1 MPLEDGSPSYL
12 DKIVAQRRLDV
23 AAAKAAVSEDALRA
37 QIAAQSPVHDFV
49 AALRRQELAVLAEMK
64 RASPS
69 KGDIAVG
76 VDAAQQGLTYALAG
90 ACTVSVLTCPT
101 GFKGSL
107 DDMARVRRGLDEAAL
122 EPPVCVL
129 RKDFVI
135 DAYQLL
141 EARAHGADT
150 ALLIVNILSADELA
164 ALMAASRALG
174 MEPLVEV
181 NTEAEMTV
189 ALAAGAKVIGV
200 NNRNLHT
207 FKVDMGTTVRLA
219 AMVPPA
225 SGIELLALSGVG
237 SRDDALSFARAGAR
251 AVLVG

>member
-1 MPLEDGSPSYL
+1 MGFAQRFSPPCARPLTSARGEKDLVERAVDLVAVSFASLDLPVAVANNAARDGSPSYL

-23 AAAKAAVSEDALRA
+23 AAAKASVSEDALRA

-101 GFKGSL
+101 GLGA
-107 DDMARVRRGLDEAAL
+107 ARRHGARAPRARRGGARA
-122 EPPVCVL
+122 PVCVL

-141 EARAHGADT
+141 EVQRT
-150 ALLIVNILSADELA
+150 APTRRCS
-164 ALMAASRALG
+164 SS
-174 MEPLVEV
+174 
-181 NTEAEMTV
+181 T
-189 ALAAGAKVIGV
+189 
-200 NNRNLHT
+200 
-207 FKVDMGTTVRLA
+207 
-219 AMVPPA
+219 
-225 SGIELLALSGVG
+225 S
-237 SRDDALSFARAGAR
+237 
-251 AVLVG
+251 